1 MKGRND
7 SVADHAFQL
16 NFQAWFAEQEVL
28 AESAWNKSL
37 RTCTLPNLW
46 NTVEVKERLSQ
57 LTFRIV
63 AQQDAMLPGCLND
76 SLFTTE
82 TPTVEEYCSLRTLEM
97 AENFDGIAAAGVTKP
112 RRAIDF
118 DKTVPERPLGY
129 DASGGCATDA
139 PEDPGHK
146 KRFCMDGMTGSSA
159 HLLRLDGELLDKVV
173 GYQARERFTL
183 FSRDLM
189 NSSFLQEGKLPLPEE
204 SRALSERRRALHQND
219 IEPYGSDCP
228 GDAGRLLNAID
239 ERTLVHIVQMQREAF
254 KMKAKDI
261 SNDDD
266 SDSDMDAPPVQRI
279 DCEEQPA
286 VARFA
291 DQERWSKPSDYVA
304 HLAAQFEAGMTT
316 PPGKRKFKKTL
327 TQNQVRFLA
336 GFAKAVNE
344 VWSDEQDEKP
354 HHQRRRHD
362 LLLIGEGGSGK
373 TAIVQ
378 DIVLT
383 TIDFLW
389 PPTSNDIDG
398 SSSVIACF
406 SWAQA
411 ENIST
416 TRHKAT
422 TCHAASAMRVQS
434 MRNSAMQPGE
444 KLGLLKQKWAD
455 KRLLVLE
462 EISMISPALYNMIL
476 YRSFWGRKAAWN
488 VEENIYNT
496 VTGAFGRMPLVIMLG
511 DSLQLQPT
519 NSPSLLDDL
528 NLVQSTS
535 EKSFPAEHQR
545 AQRLFLQTAACYQ
558 LTESNRFRGDPQM
571 QEMLSFMRSPDK
583 TLPESV
589 KQAWGSI

>member
-1 MKGRND
+1 M
-7 SVADHAFQL
+7 
-16 NFQAWFAEQEVL
+16 L

-173 GYQARERFTL
+173 GYQARERFTP

-254 KMKAKDI
+254 KMKAKDM

-266 SDSDMDAPPVQRI
+266 SDSDMDAPPSPTDRLRRATGCSQIRRSRAL
-279 DCEEQPA
+279 EQ
-286 VARFA
+286 
-291 DQERWSKPSDYVA
+291 
-304 HLAAQFEAGMTT
+304 
-316 PPGKRKFKKTL
+316 
-327 TQNQVRFLA
+327 
-336 GFAKAVNE
+336 
-344 VWSDEQDEKP
+344 
-354 HHQRRRHD
+354 
-362 LLLIGEGGSGK
+362 
-373 TAIVQ
+373 
-378 DIVLT
+378 
-383 TIDFLW
+383 
-389 PPTSNDIDG
+389 
-398 SSSVIACF
+398 
-406 SWAQA
+406 
-411 ENIST
+411 
-416 TRHKAT
+416 
-422 TCHAASAMRVQS
+422 
-434 MRNSAMQPGE
+434 
-444 KLGLLKQKWAD
+444 
-455 KRLLVLE
+455 
-462 EISMISPALYNMIL
+462 
-476 YRSFWGRKAAWN
+476 
-488 VEENIYNT
+488 
-496 VTGAFGRMPLVIMLG
+496 
-511 DSLQLQPT
+511 
-519 NSPSLLDDL
+519 
-528 NLVQSTS
+528 
-535 EKSFPAEHQR
+535 
-545 AQRLFLQTAACYQ
+545 AQRLCGALGCAVRSWNDNTA
-558 LTESNRFRGDPQM
+558 G
-571 QEMLSFMRSPDK
+571 
-583 TLPESV
+583 
-589 KQAWGSI
+589 